1 MPNRGKFGSYEDD
14 YLKETSKAISDVK
27 NMLPLD
33 DYLKAQSVVNSSVS
47 QINNVGVSNEYN
59 GNSSFGDYV
68 SDGNN
73 SGYGNVSSQKQKT
86 LVRKME
92 TPSGY
97 VPGVNNRYSNV
108 DSSFSNQYTNNNM
121 GYSNV
126 ENSNPWLNKSGS
138 TQTLIL
144 IFTAILVVL
153 VVIVSLLV
161 LKYMGI

>member
-14 YLKETSKAISDVK
+14 YLKETSNAISDVK

-47 QINNVGVSNEYN
+47 QINNVGVNNGYN

-73 SGYGNVSSQKQKT
+73 SSYGNVSSQKQKT

-97 VPGVNNRYSNV
+97 TPGVNNRYSNV
-108 DSSFSNQYTNNNM
+108 DSSFSNQYMNNNM